1 MQRVTPIEPFNP
13 DPDARYLR
21 ESPGPLAEEQ
31 RLSGRWLLALLLALL
46 LAVVV
51 VSCSACSSADAA
63 QEPSA
68 SAADMKRAAAS
79 AWACP
84 GMHAEWSG
92 EVVTCLKERP

>member
-31 RLSGRWLLALLLALL
+31 SLSGRWLLALLLA
-46 LAVVV
+46 VVV
-51 VSCSACSSADAA
+51 MSCSACSAADAA
-63 QEPSA
+63 EPSA
-68 SAADMKRAAAS
+68 SAADIKRAAMS

-92 EVVTCLKERP
+92 EVVVCLRERP

>member
-21 ESPGPLAEEQ
+21 ESPGPIAEEQ
-31 RLSGRWLLALLLALL
+31 SLSGRWLLALL

-51 VSCSACSSADAA
+51 VSCSARSAADAA
-63 QEPSA
+63 EPSA
-68 SAADMKRAAAS
+68 SAEDLKRAAAS

-92 EVVTCLKERP
+92 AVVVCLKESP

>member
-21 ESPGPLAEEQ
+21 ESPGPLAEPE
-31 RLSGRWLLALLLALL
+31 RIPGRWLAAVLLAL
-46 LAVVV
+46 VVL
-51 VSCSACSSADAA
+51 SCSACSAADAA
-63 QEPSA
+63 EPSA
-68 SAADMKRAAAS
+68 SAADIKRAAMS

-92 EVVTCLKERP
+92 PVVTCLPERP

>member
-21 ESPGPLAEEQ
+21 ESPGPIAEEQ
-31 RLSGRWLLALLLALL
+31 SLSGRWLLALL

-68 SAADMKRAAAS
+68 SAADLKRAAAS

-84 GMHAEWSG
+84 GMHAEWTDG
-92 EVVTCLKERP
+92 VVFCLKEAP

>member
-31 RLSGRWLLALLLALL
+31 RLSGRWLLAML

-51 VSCSACSSADAA
+51 MSCSACSAADAA

-68 SAADMKRAAAS
+68 SAADLKRAAMS

-92 EVVTCLKERP
+92 EVVVCLRERP

>member
-1 MQRVTPIEPFNP
+1 MIRVTPSEPFCD

-21 ESPGPLAEEQ
+21 ECPGPLAEQE
-31 RLSGRWLLALLLALL
+31 RVPGRWLAAVLLAL
-46 LAVVV
+46 VVL
-51 VSCSACSSADAA
+51 SCSACSAADAA

-68 SAADMKRAAAS
+68 SAVDIKRAAMS

-92 EVVTCLKERP
+92 EVVVCLRERP

>member
-21 ESPGPLAEEQ
+21 ESPGPLAEPE
-31 RLSGRWLLALLLALL
+31 RISGRWLAAVLLAL
-46 LAVVV
+46 VVL
-51 VSCSACSSADAA
+51 SCSACSAADAA
-63 QEPSA
+63 EPSA

>member
-1 MQRVTPIEPFNP
+1 MQRVTPTEPFNP

-21 ESPGPLAEEQ
+21 ESPGPIAEEQ
-31 RLSGRWLLALLLALL
+31 SLSGRWLLALL

-68 SAADMKRAAAS
+68 SAADLKRAAAS

-92 EVVTCLKERP
+92 AVVDCLKESP

>member
-21 ESPGPLAEEQ
+21 ESPGPIAEEQ
-31 RLSGRWLLALLLALL
+31 SLSGRWLLALL

-68 SAADMKRAAAS
+68 SAADLKRAAMS
-79 AWACP
+79 AWVCP

-92 EVVTCLKERP
+92 EVVTCLKVRP